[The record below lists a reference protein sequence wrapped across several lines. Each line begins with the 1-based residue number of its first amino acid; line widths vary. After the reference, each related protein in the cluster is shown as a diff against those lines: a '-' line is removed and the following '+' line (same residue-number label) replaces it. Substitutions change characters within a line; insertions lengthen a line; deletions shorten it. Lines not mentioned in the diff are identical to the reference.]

1 MIQSGKFDSSNM
13 DIKKIANSLLIFIT
27 NRIIE
32 IIGIVISVFGV
43 LLLIALLSYSPSDP
57 NFIFS
62 DNTEIKNLLGFQGSY
77 ISDFFFQSLGL
88 ISFLIPLT
96 YFLSG
101 IRVVKEKKIFFLI
114 ENTFYVIIYSIFG
127 ALFFSYFYQE
137 AFYLYINGNGGFV
150 GVYLSQIFIKSGTIP
165 YENIFYYIFT
175 LFIIVFFY

>member
-13 DIKKIANSLLIFIT
+13 DIKKLANSVLIFTIK
-27 NRIIE
+27 RLIE
-32 IIGIVISVFGV
+32 VIGIFIFCLGV
-43 LLLIALLSYSPSDP
+43 LLFLALVSYSPTDP
-57 NFIFS
+57 NFIFPK
-62 DNTEIKNLLGFQGSY
+62 NAVINNLLGFQGSY

-114 ENTFYVIIYSIFG
+114 ENTFYIIIYSTLG
-127 ALFFSYFYQE
+127 ALFFSYFYQD

-150 GVYLSQIFIKSGTIP
+150 GVYLSQIFIKSSTIP
-165 YENIFYYIFT
+165 YENIFYYIFI

>member
-43 LLLIALLSYSPSDP
+43 LLLIALLSYSPTDP

-96 YFLSG
+96 YFLSD
-101 IRVVKEKKIFFLI
+101 
-114 ENTFYVIIYSIFG
+114 
-127 ALFFSYFYQE
+127 
-137 AFYLYINGNGGFV
+137 
-150 GVYLSQIFIKSGTIP
+150 
-165 YENIFYYIFT
+165 
-175 LFIIVFFY
+175 